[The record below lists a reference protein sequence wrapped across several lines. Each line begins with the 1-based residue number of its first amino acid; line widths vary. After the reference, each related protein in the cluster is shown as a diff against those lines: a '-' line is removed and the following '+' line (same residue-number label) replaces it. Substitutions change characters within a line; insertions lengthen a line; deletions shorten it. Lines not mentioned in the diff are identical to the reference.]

1 MILWGSNGRLLN
13 LGRLDEREC
22 SNCGRVQPFQLSL
35 SYKFFYLYWIF
46 RLVTKKQYSL
56 SCVVC
61 EHGWELES
69 GKVESAM
76 GKPPIPFWDKY
87 GLGVFGVLVAGLVYV
102 FASTPVV
109 RDATTGVITEEGE
122 VGIFQIQL
130 GDCFNDELPFAAQP
144 EQVPEIQLAGVEGL
158 PCTDQHD
165 NEIYA
170 VFDLNL
176 SSFPGEEQMS
186 ALAQEACLERF
197 EAFVGREYETS
208 VLDVLSIYPTSESFV
223 ERDDR
228 EVACAVN
235 HIDGRK
241 LIGSMRG
248 SEL

>member
-1 MILWGSNGRLLN
+1 MILWGSDGRLLN

-46 RLVTKKQYSL
+46 RLVTKKKYSL

-87 GLGVFGVLVAGLVYV
+87 GLVVFGVLVAGLVYAFVPTPAERGPGGIITTEGNVDV
-102 FASTPVV
+102 FE
-109 RDATTGVITEEGE
+109 I
-122 VGIFQIQL
+122 QI
-130 GDCFNDELPFAAQP
+130 GDCFDDDLPLAAQP
-144 EQVPEIQLAGVEGL
+144 EQEVVGAMTGVAGI
-158 PCTDQHD
+158 PCTDPHD

-176 SSFPGEEQMS
+176 PSFPGQEQIS
-186 ALAQEACLERF
+186 ALALEACLERF
-197 EAFVGREYETS
+197 EAFVGREYEIS
-208 VLDVLSIYPTSESFV
+208 ILAIFSIYPTSESFV

-228 EVACAVN
+228 EVACAVS
-235 HIDGRK
+235 HIDDRK
-241 LIGSMRG
+241 LTGSMRG
-248 SEL
+248 SGR